1 MQLLYTIK
9 DFLQN
14 ILLYANIY
22 TGGIYIIIILKY
34 IHLLHMLIKQWVSN
48 SQPEIILDAKIN
60 TQENSD
66 KEDENPSEKSHFIS
80 DTHLF

>member
-1 MQLLYTIK
+1 
-9 DFLQN
+9 
-14 ILLYANIY
+14 
-22 TGGIYIIIILKY
+22 
-34 IHLLHMLIKQWVSN
+34 MLIKQWVSN